1 MRLTTLMHKHRK
13 GITFIAFL
21 IFLENIAWILEPTF
35 FGNLIDAFILRANPE
50 KPSDR
55 YVMYVPLIIWIG
67 TYLINSA
74 SGTLRRRLEPR
85 VFQKMYVEIVTNIAE
100 IGKKL
105 GLDASKTAGRANLS
119 QEYITFV
126 QYRIP
131 EIAEQGIAIIGA
143 IIALTFFDFRISLVC
158 LTISVP
164 LVILGNIYT
173 KKVVKIHSELH
184 DNYESV
190 YDMFSSKEPAQIRGI
205 YNSMAK
211 LHEKIAGW
219 GALNF
224 GVMRIVLLL
233 IFLFVLFIAI
243 DLDNFSTGNIY
254 SIAAYLWS
262 FVTSV
267 EYLPELLESRTSLKD
282 LSRRMKTDDD

>member
-50 KPSDR
+50 KPSDK
-55 YVMYVPLIIWIG
+55 YAMYVPLIIWVG

-74 SGTLRRRLEPR
+74 SGTLRRRLEPH

-105 GLDASKTAGRANLS
+105 GLDPSKTAGRANLS

-131 EIAEQGIAIIGA
+131 EIAEQGISIIGA
-143 IIALTFFDFRISLVC
+143 VIALTFFDFRISLAC
-158 LTISVP
+158 LTISIP
-164 LVILGNIYT
+164 LVILGNLYT
-173 KKVVKIHSELH
+173 KNVVKIHSVLH

-190 YDMFSSKEPAQIRGI
+190 YEMFSTKEPAQIKGT

-254 SIAAYLWS
+254 SIASYLWS

-267 EYLPELLESRTSLKD
+267 EYLPELFESRTSLKD
-282 LSRRMKTDDD
+282 LSRRMKTEED